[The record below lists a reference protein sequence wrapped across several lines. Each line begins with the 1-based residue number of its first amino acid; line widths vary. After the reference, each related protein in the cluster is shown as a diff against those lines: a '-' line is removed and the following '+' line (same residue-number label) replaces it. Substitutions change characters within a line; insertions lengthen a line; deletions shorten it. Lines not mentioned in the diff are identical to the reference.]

1 MKGLRQMSLMWCYIG
16 LKCQSFSFRRDQEM
30 PPFRLD
36 RVNSRWLQS
45 RSWLAKVESISNTGD
60 IAVKTY
66 LRHGKERCAAAL
78 REKSETKAREIGF
91 FPCEVVLIHIAQIT
105 L

>member
-16 LKCQSFSFRRDQEM
+16 FKCQSFSLRRDQELC
-30 PPFRLD
+30 PFRLD

-66 LRHGKERCAAAL
+66 LRQGKECCAAAL
-78 REKSETKAREIGF
+78 REKSEKKAREIGF
-91 FPCEVVLIHIAQIT
+91 FPCEVLLIHIAQIT